1 MRSDWGTDLMECV
14 WTHPSLPLHSRP
26 PPDWLQKMI
35 KEAESNKQIRAFME
49 RNKLNVSRFYT
60 NVKFDC
66 WMILFAPSQ
75 NQAFG
80 VQMEP
85 RDRMVSAEFIVL
97 VFSRDRIRSYLLKH
111 FTRKVRIKVNRRFDL
126 NLENDVWYIETSF
139 NHYFNFSYF
148 LTYM

>member
-26 PPDWLQKMI
+26 PPDWLKKMV

-49 RNKLNVSRFYT
+49 KNKLSVSRLYT

-80 VQMEP
+80 VQMET

-97 VFSRDRIRSYLLKH
+97 LFSRDRMSYLLNN